1 MWKGMCMKSNDQPKE
16 TIHKQ
21 THRNVISSFTGKYA
35 FLSNFYPA
43 PVTYM
48 GQTYANNEAAFQAQ
62 KTCCAKEQQQ
72 FSIFRLHNPAE
83 AKKRGKNLTLRPD
96 WDKVKISL
104 MYEICMC
111 KFMQNPKLR
120 DALLATGNSLLIE
133 GNTWGDYFWG
143 KVNGHGENQLGLILM
158 DVREKLKWSLEM
170 ENEIA

>member
-1 MWKGMCMKSNDQPKE
+1 MRKGMCMKSNDQPKE

-21 THRNVISSFTGKYA
+21 THGNVSPLLQENTH

-48 GQTYANNEAAFQAQ
+48 GQTYANNEARFPGAEDLLCKRAAAILYFPPAQ
-62 KTCCAKEQQQ
+62 
-72 FSIFRLHNPAE
+72 SGRS
-83 AKKRGKNLTLRPD
+83 KKRGKKLTLRPD

-120 DALLATGNSLLIE
+120 DALPCHRKQCS
-133 GNTWGDYFWG
+133 
-143 KVNGHGENQLGLILM
+143 
-158 DVREKLKWSLEM
+158 
-170 ENEIA
+170 

>member
-1 MWKGMCMKSNDQPKE
+1 MKSNYQPKE

-21 THRNVISSFTGKYA
+21 THRNVISSFTGKYT

-62 KTCCAKEQQQ
+62 KTSCAKEQQQ

-111 KFMQNPKLR
+111 KFMQNPELR

-143 KVNGHGENQLGLILM
+143 KVNGNGENQLGLILM

>member
-1 MWKGMCMKSNDQPKE
+1 MKEERHVIWSNYGLDYEDWRDDLEADYPD
-16 TIHKQ
+16 
-21 THRNVISSFTGKYA
+21 
-35 FLSNFYPA
+35 LS
-43 PVTYM
+43 
-48 GQTYANNEAAFQAQ
+48 ED
-62 KTCCAKEQQQ
+62 E
-72 FSIFRLHNPAE
+72 R
-83 AKKRGKNLTLRPD
+83 
-96 WDKVKISL
+96 ISL

-158 DVREKLKWSLEM
+158 DVREKLKWSMGM

>member
-1 MWKGMCMKSNDQPKE
+1 MKSNYQPKE

-21 THRNVISSFTGKYA
+21 THRNVISSFTGKYT

-62 KTCCAKEQQQ
+62 KTSCAKEQQQ

-83 AKKRGKNLTLRPD
+83 AKKRGKKLTLRPD

-111 KFMQNPKLR
+111 KF
-120 DALLATGNSLLIE
+120 
-133 GNTWGDYFWG
+133 DYFWG
-143 KVNGHGENQLGLILM
+143 KVNGNGENQLGLILM

>member
-1 MWKGMCMKSNDQPKE
+1 MRKGMCMKSNDQPKE

-72 FSIFRLHNPAE
+72 FSIFPPAQSGRSQKAWKRTSRCARTGIRL
-83 AKKRGKNLTLRPD
+83 
-96 WDKVKISL
+96 KISL

-111 KFMQNPKLR
+111 KINYPGASTQ
-120 DALLATGNSLLIE
+120 ALCSAPTSPLTALAFRSCSRRRAKAGYESLFVSILHIIE
-133 GNTWGDYFWG
+133 
-143 KVNGHGENQLGLILM
+143 
-158 DVREKLKWSLEM
+158 
-170 ENEIA
+170 

>member
-1 MWKGMCMKSNDQPKE
+1 MKSNDQPKE

-48 GQTYANNEAAFQAQ
+48 GQPYANYEAAFQAQ

-83 AKKRGKNLTLRPD
+83 AKKRGKNLTFSACITRQ
-96 WDKVKISL
+96 K
-104 MYEICMC
+104 
-111 KFMQNPKLR
+111 PKSVER
-120 DALLATGNSLLIE
+120 TSRCARTGI
-133 GNTWGDYFWG
+133 
-143 KVNGHGENQLGLILM
+143 
-158 DVREKLKWSLEM
+158 R
-170 ENEIA
+170 

>member
-1 MWKGMCMKSNDQPKE
+1 MKSNDQPKE

-83 AKKRGKNLTLRPD
+83 AKKRGKNLTPVSYTHL
-96 WDKVKISL
+96 
-104 MYEICMC
+104 
-111 KFMQNPKLR
+111 
-120 DALLATGNSLLIE
+120 
-133 GNTWGDYFWG
+133 
-143 KVNGHGENQLGLILM
+143 
-158 DVREKLKWSLEM
+158 DVYKRQPHTSYSTLP
-170 ENEIA
+170 

>member
-1 MWKGMCMKSNDQPKE
+1 MRKGMCMKSNDQPKE

-111 KFMQNPKLR
+111 KINYPGASTQ
-120 DALLATGNSLLIE
+120 ALCSAPTSPLTALAFRSCSRR
-133 GNTWGDYFWG
+133 
-143 KVNGHGENQLGLILM
+143 
-158 DVREKLKWSLEM
+158 RESGV
-170 ENEIA
+170 

>member
-1 MWKGMCMKSNDQPKE
+1 MCMKSNDQPKE

-111 KFMQNPKLR
+111 KINYPGASTQ
-120 DALLATGNSLLIE
+120 ALCSAPTSPLTALAFRSCSRR
-133 GNTWGDYFWG
+133 
-143 KVNGHGENQLGLILM
+143 
-158 DVREKLKWSLEM
+158 RESGV
-170 ENEIA
+170 

>member
-1 MWKGMCMKSNDQPKE
+1 MKSNDQPKE

-62 KTCCAKEQQQ
+62 KTCCAKVQQQ

-83 AKKRGKNLTLRPD
+83 A
-96 WDKVKISL
+96 
-104 MYEICMC
+104 
-111 KFMQNPKLR
+111 
-120 DALLATGNSLLIE
+120 
-133 GNTWGDYFWG
+133 NTWGDYFWG
-143 KVNGHGENQLGLILM
+143 KVNGHGENQLGLTLM
-158 DVREKLKWSLEM
+158 DVREKLKWSMGM

>member
-1 MWKGMCMKSNDQPKE
+1 MRKGMCMKSNDQPKE

-111 KFMQNPKLR
+111 KINYPGASTQ
-120 DALLATGNSLLIE
+120 ALCSAPTSPLTALAFLSCSRKIE
-133 GNTWGDYFWG
+133 SG
-143 KVNGHGENQLGLILM
+143 V
-158 DVREKLKWSLEM
+158 
-170 ENEIA
+170 

>member
-1 MWKGMCMKSNDQPKE
+1 MKSNDQPKE

-72 FSIFRLHNPAE
+72 FSIVRLHNPAE

-96 WDKVKISL
+96 WAKVKISL
-104 MYEICMC
+104 M
-111 KFMQNPKLR
+111 
-120 DALLATGNSLLIE
+120 
-133 GNTWGDYFWG
+133 
-143 KVNGHGENQLGLILM
+143 
-158 DVREKLKWSLEM
+158 
-170 ENEIA
+170 

>member
-1 MWKGMCMKSNDQPKE
+1 MKSNDRPKE
-16 TIHKQ
+16 TVNNQ

-48 GQTYANNEAAFQAQ
+48 GQTYANSEAAFQAQ
-62 KTCCAKEQQQ
+62 KTCCVKEQQQ
-72 FSIFRLHNPAE
+72 FSIYRLHNPAE
-83 AKKRGKNLTLRPD
+83 AKKRGKKD
-96 WDKVKISL
+96 WNKVRISI

-111 KFMQNPKLR
+111 KFLQNPNLR
-120 DALLATGNSLLIE
+120 DALLATGDSLLVE

-143 KVNGHGENQLGLILM
+143 MVNGHGENQLGIILM
-158 DVREKLKWSLEM
+158 DVRGKLKWSLEM

>member
-1 MWKGMCMKSNDQPKE
+1 MINQKKLSINKLTGMSSPLLQEN
-16 TIHKQ
+16 
-21 THRNVISSFTGKYA
+21 THFSVIFIRLLLPTW
-35 FLSNFYPA
+35 
-43 PVTYM
+43 

-83 AKKRGKNLTLRPD
+83 AKKRGKKLTLRPD
-96 WDKVKISL
+96 WDKVKIFL

-111 KFMQNPKLR
+111 KFMQNPELR

-143 KVNGHGENQLGLILM
+143 KVNGHGENHLGLILM
-158 DVREKLKWSLEM
+158 DVREKLKWSMEM

>member
-1 MWKGMCMKSNDQPKE
+1 MTAWAELWPDFAIQRIPCAERASAHGL
-16 TIHKQ
+16 IA
-21 THRNVISSFTGKYA
+21 RN
-35 FLSNFYPA
+35 NH
-43 PVTYM
+43 
-48 GQTYANNEAAFQAQ
+48 
-62 KTCCAKEQQQ
+62 CCAKEQQQ

-120 DALLATGNSLLIE
+120 DALLATGNSLLVE

-143 KVNGHGENQLGLILM
+143 KVKRPRGKP
-158 DVREKLKWSLEM
+158 VR
-170 ENEIA
+170 AYPDGRA